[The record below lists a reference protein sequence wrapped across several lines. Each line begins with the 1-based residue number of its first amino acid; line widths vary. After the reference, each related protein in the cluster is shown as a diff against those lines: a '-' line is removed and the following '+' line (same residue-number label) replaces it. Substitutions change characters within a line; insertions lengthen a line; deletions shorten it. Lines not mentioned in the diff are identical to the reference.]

1 MVAADPARCPGMAA
15 VAIVTVMETL
25 GEDLLLLAVRPNG
38 KLGATAKLRFGLSGS
53 ELVRLAAARRI
64 DIVRG
69 RIVVLDVAPTGDDLL
84 DTALQDMAGGWRQPT
99 AKSWVA
105 RSRRRLVERYLDRLA
120 AAGVIRAEGRQVMGL
135 FPGTRWVV
143 VDTARQAQVRA
154 RLDAIASGSAGAGNL
169 DSEQAAFAGLADA
182 IGLSALI
189 YPGFAGA
196 AARKNLKQ
204 AAKRERPASPAAGA
218 VADAAAA
225 SDAAARAADDA
236 RDAAMRAAT
245 SAAVDASVRA
255 ATDAAVAAS
264 IDAAT
269 QAAISASADAAAH
282 HGGAA
287 GSHH

>member
-1 MVAADPARCPGMAA
+1 
-15 VAIVTVMETL
+15 
-25 GEDLLLLAVRPNG
+25 
-38 KLGATAKLRFGLSGS
+38 
-53 ELVRLAAARRI
+53 
-64 DIVRG
+64 
-69 RIVVLDVAPTGDDLL
+69 
-84 DTALQDMAGGWRQPT
+84 
-99 AKSWVA
+99 VA
-105 RSRRRLVERYLDRLA
+105 RSRPGLVDRYLDRLA
-120 AAGVIRAEGRQVMGL
+120 AGGVIRSEGRQIMGL

-154 RLDAIASGSAGAGNL
+154 RLDAIASGSVAPGSL
-169 DSEQAAFAGLADA
+169 DSEQAAFAGLAGA

-196 AARKNLKQ
+196 GARKNLKK
-204 AAKRERPASPAAGA
+204 AATRDRSESPAADA

-225 SDAAARAADDA
+225 TDAAARAADHA
-236 RDAAMRAAT
+236 RDAAMRAAMN
-245 SAAVDASVRA
+245 ASVQA

-287 GSHH
+287 GGHH

>member
-1 MVAADPARCPGMAA
+1 LLGPAAL
-15 VAIVTVMETL
+15 AIVTGMETL

-38 KLGATAKLRFGLSGS
+38 KLGAAPKLRFGLSGS
-53 ELVRLAAARRI
+53 ELVRLAAARRV

-69 RIVVLDVAPTGDDLL
+69 RIVVLDAAPTGDDLL
-84 DTALQDMAGGWRQPT
+84 DAALQSMAGGKRQPA
-99 AKSWVA
+99 AKAWVA
-105 RSRRRLVERYLDRLA
+105 RSRPGLVDRYLDRLA
-120 AAGVIRAEGRQVMGL
+120 AAGVVRAERRQVMGL

-154 RLDAIASGSAGAGNL
+154 RLDAIASGSVAPGRL
-169 DSEQAAFAGLADA
+169 DSEQAAFAGLAGA
-182 IGLSALI
+182 IGLAALL
-189 YPGFAGA
+189 YPGFSGA
-196 AARKNLKQ
+196 AARKNLKT
-204 AAKRERPASPAAGA
+204 AAKRDRSASPAVGA

-225 SDAAARAADDA
+225 TQAATRAADDA

-245 SAAVDASVRA
+245 SAAMNASVQA

-287 GSHH
+287 GGHH

>member
-1 MVAADPARCPGMAA
+1 
-15 VAIVTVMETL
+15 METL
-25 GEDLLLLAVRPNG
+25 AEDLLLLAVRPNG
-38 KLGATAKLRFGLSGS
+38 KLGAAPKLRFGLSGS
-53 ELVRLAAARRI
+53 ELVRLAAARRV

-69 RIVVLDVAPTGDDLL
+69 RIVVLDAAPTGDDLL
-84 DTALQDMAGGWRQPT
+84 DAALQSMSGGRRQPT
-99 AKSWVA
+99 AKAWVA
-105 RSRRRLVERYLDRLA
+105 RSRPGLLDRYLDRLA
-120 AAGVIRAEGRQVMGL
+120 AAGVIRAEGRQVLGL

-154 RLDAIASGSAGAGNL
+154 RLDAIASGSVAPGSL
-169 DSEQAAFAGLADA
+169 DSEQAAFAGLAGA

-196 AARKNLKQ
+196 AARKNLKK
-204 AAKRERPASPAAGA
+204 AATRERSESPAVGA
-218 VADAAAA
+218 VADASAAA
-225 SDAAARAADDA
+225 DNA
-236 RDAAMRAAT
+236 RDAAMRAAMN
-245 SAAVDASVRA
+245 ASVQA

-287 GSHH
+287 GGHH

>member
-1 MVAADPARCPGMAA
+1 MVAAGPHAARPGPPW
-15 VAIVTVMETL
+15 AIVTVMETL
-25 GEDLLLLAVRPNG
+25 AEDLLLLAVRPNG
-38 KLGATAKLRFGLSGS
+38 KLGAAPKLRFGLSGS
-53 ELVRLAAARRI
+53 ELVRLAAARRV

-69 RIVVLDVAPTGDDLL
+69 RIVVLDAAPTGDDLL
-84 DTALQDMAGGWRQPT
+84 DAALQSMAGGRRQPT
-99 AKSWVA
+99 AKAWVA
-105 RSRRRLVERYLDRLA
+105 RSRPGLVDRYLDRLA
-120 AAGVIRAEGRQVMGL
+120 AAGVIRAERRQVMGL

-154 RLDAIASGSAGAGNL
+154 RLDAIASGSVAPGSL
-169 DSEQAAFAGLADA
+169 DSEQAAFAGLAGA

-196 AARKNLKQ
+196 AARKNLKK
-204 AAKRERPASPAAGA
+204 AATRERSESPAVGA
-218 VADAAAA
+218 VADA
-225 SDAAARAADDA
+225 SDAADHA
-236 RDAAMRAAT
+236 RDAAMRAAMN
-245 SAAVDASVRA
+245 ASVQA

-287 GSHH
+287 GGHH

>member
-1 MVAADPARCPGMAA
+1 LLGPAAL
-15 VAIVTVMETL
+15 AIVTGMETL

-38 KLGATAKLRFGLSGS
+38 KLGAAPKLRFGLSGS
-53 ELVRLAAARRI
+53 ELVRLAAARRV

-69 RIVVLDVAPTGDDLL
+69 RIVVLDAAPTGDDLL
-84 DTALQDMAGGWRQPT
+84 DAALQSMAGGRRQPA
-99 AKSWVA
+99 AKAWVA
-105 RSRRRLVERYLDRLA
+105 RSRPGLVDRYLDRLA
-120 AAGVIRAEGRQVMGL
+120 AAGVIRAERRQVMGL

-154 RLDAIASGSAGAGNL
+154 RLDAIASGSVAPGSL
-169 DSEQAAFAGLADA
+169 DSEQAAFAGLAGA
-182 IGLSALI
+182 IGLSALL

-196 AARKNLKQ
+196 GARRNLKK
-204 AAKRERPASPAAGA
+204 AATRARSESPAADA

-225 SDAAARAADDA
+225 TDAAVRAADHA
-236 RDAAMRAAT
+236 RDAAMRAAMN
-245 SAAVDASVRA
+245 ASVQA

-287 GSHH
+287 GGHH

>member
-1 MVAADPARCPGMAA
+1 
-15 VAIVTVMETL
+15 
-25 GEDLLLLAVRPNG
+25 VRPNG
-38 KLGATAKLRFGLSGS
+38 KLGAAPKLRFGLSGS
-53 ELVRLAAARRI
+53 ELVRLAAARRV

-69 RIVVLDVAPTGDDLL
+69 RIVVLDAAPTGDDLL
-84 DTALQDMAGGWRQPT
+84 DAALQSMTGGRRQPT
-99 AKSWVA
+99 AKAWVA
-105 RSRRRLVERYLDRLA
+105 HSRPGLVDRYLDRLA
-120 AAGVIRAEGRQVMGL
+120 AAGVIRSEGRQIMGL

-154 RLDAIASGSAGAGNL
+154 RLDAIASGSVAPGSL
-169 DSEQAAFAGLADA
+169 DSEQAAFAGLAGA

-196 AARKNLKQ
+196 AARKNLKK
-204 AAKRERPASPAAGA
+204 AATRERSESPAVGA
-218 VADAAAA
+218 VADA
-225 SDAAARAADDA
+225 SDAADHA
-236 RDAAMRAAT
+236 RDAAMRAAMN
-245 SAAVDASVRA
+245 ASVQA

-287 GSHH
+287 GGHH